1 MRSAICK
8 WFAPFIFW
16 ALFSGWCVVY
26 EPWCLELLGSGNG
39 IDRLVNWKAKKRDSH
54 TVLKR
59 IFDWRYGLSV
69 FAFFCFCC
77 LFSVLPSFSS
87 CSWHHSRVRSRGGLS
102 PGLVRKMRKRELA
115 GARVLS
121 RLWACNMIVAAVKLV
136 HGAWRERGM
145 CEFWNDPY
153 DGQGIDAWEEG
164 RLFGESWEIVCLY
177 VCMRVFVCVFED
189 EADLEYEQGVEFATQ
204 SAQSADFVHVPCS
217 DALIR
222 NFAEFGQETRMF
234 HRDCWSIENPLCPGQ
249 FMSTVFS
256 YLCRCR
262 RFILASTVSLQ
273 PWIQPFFPS

>member
-1 MRSAICK
+1 MVLIGLWTGKRRREILTQCSKGFSIEGMGCQYL
-8 WFAPFIFW
+8 
-16 ALFSGWCVVY
+16 LFSASVAY
-26 EPWCLELLGSGNG
+26 SRSSLLF
-39 IDRLVNWKAKKRDSH
+39 LLA
-54 TVLKR
+54 
-59 IFDWRYGLSV
+59 LSTILA
-69 FAFFCFCC
+69 FAQ
-77 LFSVLPSFSS
+77 
-87 CSWHHSRVRSRGGLS
+87 WGLS

-121 RLWACNMIVAAVKLV
+121 RLWACNMIVAALKLV

-177 VCMRVFVCVFED
+177 LCMRVFVCVFED

-273 PWIQPFFPS
+273 PWIHPFFPS